1 MSNLS
6 EKELVAKGKIKGKL
20 EELMPKGTV
29 VDDALLEKVAGGLSE
44 EAFLSQ
50 MAGLG
55 LIVADAKPYPG
66 GLGSGKTK

>member
-6 EKELVAKGKIKGKL
+6 EKELAVKGKIKGKL
-20 EELMPKGTV
+20 EELMPKGAV

-55 LIVADAKPYPG
+55 LIVADAKTYPG
-66 GLGSGKTK
+66 GLGGGKTK